1 VLNPRAGATAALR
14 GTGAGGVV
22 SRTMAKA
29 KPAKTPASVKS
40 APVTAPQ
47 PYVVIIAGG
56 KGERFWPQSRAARP
70 KHLLPVVGETP
81 LLVQT
86 LARVRGIAPA
96 KNTFV
101 ITSAVQAREV
111 ARVCRGLIPAANIVA
126 EPAGRDTAAAVG
138 LAAALVGAR
147 DPRGVFAVLPAD
159 HVIHDTKAYQ
169 ADLRAAFAA
178 AGAADVMVT
187 IGIAPTEP
195 ATGFGYIQ
203 RGGEWGR
210 VGEGKAAKVV
220 YDVKRFVEKPKA
232 DVAAAYLASG
242 DYVWNAGMFVWSV
255 PVVEAAFAAHA
266 PELDA
271 GLAKIRLALKKKQ
284 ALAAVLKKVYPTLVK
299 ISVDYALLEK
309 STNVVMVPSS
319 FDWDDVGAWP
329 AVAKHFQ
336 ADATGNVGRGEV
348 IVEQGGGNLVF
359 SEAGHL
365 VTLLGVDDLVVV
377 HTKDATLVMP
387 KARAQDIKALLAKVA
402 LRKDAAKLL

>member
-1 VLNPRAGATAALR
+1 MPGKVRAAGPGATAALH
-14 GTGAGGVV
+14 GAEPCVV
-22 SRTMAKA
+22 KLRFMAKA
-29 KPAKTPASVKS
+29 KS
-40 APVTAPQ
+40 ARPSSRAAE

-70 KHLLPVVGETP
+70 KHLLPVVGDTP
-81 LLVQT
+81 LLAQT
-86 LARVRGIAPA
+86 LARVKKIAPA

-111 ARVCRGLIPAANIVA
+111 AKVCRGLIPAANVVA
-126 EPAGRDTAAAVG
+126 EPVGRDTAAAVG

-169 ADLRAAFAA
+169 ADLKAAFAA

-187 IGIAPTEP
+187 IGIPPTEP

-210 VGEGKAAKVV
+210 VGEGKTAKVV
-220 YDVKRFVEKPKA
+220 YDVKRFVEKPKLE
-232 DVAAAYLASG
+232 VAQQYLKSG
-242 DYVWNAGMFVWSV
+242 DYVWNAGMFIWSV

-271 GLAKIRLALKKKQ
+271 GLARIRAALKKKQ
-284 ALAAVLKKVYPTLVK
+284 PLAATLKKIYPTLTR

-309 STNVVMVPSS
+309 SANVVTIPAS

-329 AVAKHFQ
+329 AVAKHCTPDS
-336 ADATGNVGRGEV
+336 AGNVARGDV
-348 IVEQGGGNLVF
+348 LVEQAANNIVF
-359 SEAGHL
+359 SEKGHV
-365 VTLLGVDDLVVV
+365 VTLLGVSDLVVV
-377 HTKDATLVMP
+377 HTPDATLVMP
-387 KARAQDIKALLAKVA
+387 KAKAQDIKALLAKVGTHP
-402 LRKDAAKLL
+402 RAAKLL

>member
-1 VLNPRAGATAALR
+1 MLNPRAGATAALR

-22 SRTMAKA
+22 SRTMAKS

-210 VGEGKAAKVV
+210 VGEGKTAKVV

-266 PELDA
+266 PELDS

>member
-1 VLNPRAGATAALR
+1 
-14 GTGAGGVV
+14 
-22 SRTMAKA
+22 MAKA
-29 KPAKTPASVKS
+29 KPATTSRSANQASAS
-40 APVTAPQ
+40 E
-47 PYVVIIAGG
+47 PYIVIIAGG

-70 KHLLPVVGETP
+70 KHLLPVVGTTP

-86 LARVRGIAPA
+86 LDRVRGIAPA

-111 ARVCRGLIPAANIVA
+111 ARVCRGLIPAANVVA

-147 DPRGVFAVLPAD
+147 DPQGVFAVLPAD
-159 HVIHDTKAYQ
+159 HVIHDTNAYQ
-169 ADLRAAFAA
+169 RDLRAAFAA

-210 VGEGKAAKVV
+210 VGAGKTAKVV

-232 DVAAAYLASG
+232 DVAASYLASG

-255 PVVEAAFAAHA
+255 RVVEAAFAAHA

-271 GLAKIRLALKKKQ
+271 GLAKIRAALKKQ
-284 ALAAVLKKVYPTLVK
+284 QVLAAVLKKVYPTLVK

-309 STNVVMVPSS
+309 SANVVMVPSS

-329 AVAKHFQ
+329 AVAKHFRP
-336 ADATGNVGRGEV
+336 DAAGNVGRGEV

-359 SEAGHL
+359 AEAGHL

-402 LRKDAAKLL
+402 LRQDAAKLL

>member
-1 VLNPRAGATAALR
+1 
-14 GTGAGGVV
+14 
-22 SRTMAKA
+22 MAKL
-29 KPAKTPASVKS
+29 KLTPD
-40 APVTAPQ
+40 PRPE

-70 KHLLPVVGETP
+70 KHLLPVVGDTP

-86 LARVRGIAPA
+86 LARVKGVVPA

-147 DPRGVFAVLPAD
+147 DPEGVFAILPAD

-169 ADLRAAFAA
+169 ADLRAAIAA
-178 AGAADVMVT
+178 AGSAEVMVT
-187 IGIAPTEP
+187 IGIPPTEP
-195 ATGFGYIQ
+195 ATGFGYVQ
-203 RGGEWGR
+203 RGEEWGR
-210 VGEGKAAKVV
+210 VGEGKAARTVFA
-220 YDVKRFVEKPKA
+220 VKRFVEKPKLE
-232 DVAAAYLASG
+232 VAEAYLKSG
-242 DYVWNAGMFVWSV
+242 DYMWNAGMFVWSV

-271 GLAKIRLALKKKQ
+271 GLKKIRAALKKKQ
-284 ALAAVLKKVYPTLVK
+284 VLAAVLKKVYPTLVK

-309 STNVVMVPSS
+309 SSNVVTIPAS

-336 ADATGNVGRGEV
+336 CDESGNVARGDV
-348 IVEQGGGNLVF
+348 VAEQCSGNLVF
-359 SEAGHL
+359 TELGHL
-365 VTLLGVDDLVVV
+365 VTLLGVSDLVVV

-387 KARAQDIKALLAKVA
+387 KGRAQDIKALLARVGA
-402 LRKDAAKLL
+402 RKDAAKLL

>member
-1 VLNPRAGATAALR
+1 
-14 GTGAGGVV
+14 
-22 SRTMAKA
+22 MAKA
-29 KPAKTPASVKS
+29 KPAITSRSANQASAS
-40 APVTAPQ
+40 E
-47 PYVVIIAGG
+47 PYIVIIAGG

-70 KHLLPVVGETP
+70 KHLLPVVGTTP

-86 LARVRGIAPA
+86 LDRVRGIAPA

-111 ARVCRGLIPAANIVA
+111 ARVCRGLIPAANVVA

-147 DPRGVFAVLPAD
+147 DPQGVFAVLPAD
-159 HVIHDTKAYQ
+159 HVIHDTNAYQ
-169 ADLRAAFAA
+169 RDLRAAFAA

-210 VGEGKAAKVV
+210 VGAGKTAKVV
-220 YDVKRFVEKPKA
+220 YVVKRFVEKPKA
-232 DVAAAYLASG
+232 DVAASYLASG

-255 PVVEAAFAAHA
+255 RVVEAAFAAHA

-271 GLAKIRLALKKKQ
+271 GLAKIRAALKKQ
-284 ALAAVLKKVYPTLVK
+284 QVLAAVLKKVYPTLVK

-309 STNVVMVPSS
+309 SANVVMVPSS

-329 AVAKHFQ
+329 AVAKHFRP
-336 ADATGNVGRGEV
+336 DAAGNVGRGEV

-359 SEAGHL
+359 AEAGHL

-402 LRKDAAKLL
+402 LRQDAAKLL

>member
-1 VLNPRAGATAALR
+1 
-14 GTGAGGVV
+14 
-22 SRTMAKA
+22 MAKA
-29 KPAKTPASVKS
+29 KPSRSSVAAQS
-40 APVTAPQ
+40 EPF
-47 PYVVIIAGG
+47 VVIIAGG

-70 KHLLPVVGETP
+70 KHLLPVVGDTP
-81 LLVQT
+81 LLTQT
-86 LARVRGIAPA
+86 LKRVKAIAPA

-101 ITSAVQAREV
+101 ITSAVQVREV
-111 ARVCRGLIPAANIVA
+111 AKVCRGLIPAANVVA

-178 AGAADVMVT
+178 AGAAEVMVT
-187 IGIAPTEP
+187 IGIPPTEP
-195 ATGFGYIQ
+195 ATGFGYVQ

-210 VGEGKAAKVV
+210 VGEGKTAKVV
-220 YDVKRFVEKPKA
+220 YDVKRFVEKPKLE
-232 DVAAAYLASG
+232 VAQRYLKSG
-242 DYVWNAGMFVWSV
+242 DYWWNAGMFIWSV

-271 GLAKIRLALKKKQ
+271 GLAKIRAALKKNRP
-284 ALAAVLKKVYPTLVK
+284 LAATLAKVYPTLRK

-309 STNVVMVPSS
+309 STNVVTIPAT

-329 AVAKHFQ
+329 AVAKHFE
-336 ADATGNVGRGEV
+336 ADAAGNVARGDV
-348 IVEQGGGNLVF
+348 LVEQAAGNIVF
-359 SEAGHL
+359 TEKGHV

-377 HTKDATLVMP
+377 HTADATLVMP
-387 KARAQDIKALLAKVA
+387 KAKAQDIKALLAKVA
-402 LRKDAAKLL
+402 GHKRAAKLL